1 MEEGWKRNQRLASIT
16 LSMFGL
22 GAALLARPESL
33 FADESGVSFWIP
45 GFFGNLAA
53 TPSVPGWSWATVYY
67 HTDVSSG
74 AGAAFPRGGRVDLE
88 VRLTGV

>member
-1 MEEGWKRNQRLASIT
+1 MEEGWKRNRRPAGIT
-16 LSMFGL
+16 LSMLGL
-22 GAALLARPESL
+22 GAALLARPEPL

-45 GFFGNLAA
+45 GFFGSLAA
-53 TPSVPGWSWATVYY
+53 TPSVPGWSWATYY

-74 AGAAFPRGGRVDLE
+74 AGAAFPRSGLDLE